1 MKLKF
6 ILIAAQI
13 ILSLSMLQAQAEKD
27 YLKEGDEYH
36 AKFDNF
42 NAVVYYAKAYES
54 SPESYE
60 TLSKYTL
67 ALNDAGE
74 ECLDLKKRDEAK
86 IYIDKAIRHAML
98 LQKNFPDSALSY
110 TYLALSYGNIAMF
123 TGNKEKIKYADQVRM
138 NSLKAIKLNP
148 NNYFPYIILGIY
160 YREAAKLNW
169 YEKIFAK
176 TFYGG
181 VPEGTFQQS
190 IQMFRKA
197 LSIDPQLIIADYQLS
212 KTYRSMGDE
221 KNEVV
226 LLKKILNMPVRN
238 FRDKY
243 AIIKS
248 QNRLEK
254 LAN

>member
-6 ILIAAQI
+6 IFISAQI
-13 ILSLSMLQAQAEKD
+13 ILFTSLLNAQAEKE
-27 YLKEGDEYH
+27 YLKMGDQYT

-42 NAVVYYAKAYES
+42 DAVISYEKAYDIL
-54 SPESYE
+54 PGNYE
-60 TLSKYTL
+60 TLSKLTL

-74 ECLDLKKRDEAK
+74 ECLDLRKRDEAK
-86 IYIDKAIRHAML
+86 KYIDKAIGFAEL
-98 LQKNFPDSALSY
+98 LQKEYPDSALSY

-123 TGNKEKIKYADQVRM
+123 TGTKEKIQYADKVKL
-138 NSLKAIKLNP
+138 NALKSIKLNP

-169 YEKIFAK
+169 YEKVFAK
-176 TFYGG
+176 TFFGG

-190 IQMFRKA
+190 IQMFNKA
-197 LSIDPQLIIADYQLS
+197 LSLDSNLIIADYQLS

-221 KNEVV
+221 KKEIA
-226 LLKKILNMPVRN
+226 LLKKVLNMPLRN

-248 QNRLEK
+248 RNRLDK
-254 LAN
+254 PAN